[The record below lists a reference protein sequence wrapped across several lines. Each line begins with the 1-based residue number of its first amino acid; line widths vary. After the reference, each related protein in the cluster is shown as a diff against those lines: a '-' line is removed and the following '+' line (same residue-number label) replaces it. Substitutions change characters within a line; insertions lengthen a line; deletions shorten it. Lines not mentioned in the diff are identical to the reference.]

1 MTRGEWRFQARVGVK
16 PKGIGRRGL
25 FSAANGTGPPWLRWR
40 PFEFLTHPLHVFWRL
55 LCMLFPQ
62 ALRFSV
68 FAAIS
73 AFPLAAMMGQTR
85 SPQPSAGCPAQPNT
99 LRAMRGCYRPLLV
112 FAPSLDNP
120 QLVEEFNQ
128 LKAHALEIKSR
139 SVLYVPIVPE
149 GHNQPIPGSKVP
161 TARLSEDELAAMRH
175 HFKVEPPDFLVI
187 LIGKD
192 GEEKLSNKT
201 PVPVDQIERL
211 IDSMPNR
218 KSEMRPEPPGEE

>member
-1 MTRGEWRFQARVGVK
+1 MRF
-16 PKGIGRRGL
+16 PLGL
-25 FSAANGTGPPWLRWR
+25 RSSAL
-40 PFEFLTHPLHVFWRL
+40 V
-55 LCMLFPQ
+55 
-62 ALRFSV
+62 V
-68 FAAIS
+68 IS
-73 AFPLAAMMGQTR
+73 AFSSAAMTGQTR

-120 QLVEEFNQ
+120 QLVQEFDQ
-128 LKAHALEIKSR
+128 LKAHAIELKSR

-175 HFKVEPPDFLVI
+175 RFKVEPPDFLVI

-192 GEEKLSNKT
+192 GEEKLSNKV
-201 PVPVDQIERL
+201 PVPVDQLERL
-211 IDSMPNR
+211 IDSMPMR
-218 KSEMRPEPPGEE
+218 KDEMKPEPQGEE

>member
-1 MTRGEWRFQARVGVK
+1 M
-16 PKGIGRRGL
+16 
-25 FSAANGTGPPWLRWR
+25 
-40 PFEFLTHPLHVFWRL
+40 PFPL
-55 LCMLFPQ
+55 

-68 FAAIS
+68 FAVIS
-73 AFPLAAMMGQTR
+73 AFSLAAMSEQTR

-120 QLVEEFNQ
+120 QLVQEFNQ
-128 LKAHALEIKSR
+128 LKAHAIELKNR

-175 HFKVEPPDFLVI
+175 RFKVEPPEFLVI

-192 GEEKLSNKT
+192 GEEKLSNT
-201 PVPVDQIERL
+201 APVPVDEMERL
-211 IDSMPNR
+211 IDSMSVR

>member
-1 MTRGEWRFQARVGVK
+1 M
-16 PKGIGRRGL
+16 
-25 FSAANGTGPPWLRWR
+25 
-40 PFEFLTHPLHVFWRL
+40 PFPL
-55 LCMLFPQ
+55 

-68 FAAIS
+68 FAVIAGFS
-73 AFPLAAMMGQTR
+73 LAAITGQTR
-85 SPQPSAGCPAQPNT
+85 NPEPSAGCPAQPNT

-112 FAPSLDNP
+112 FAPSLENP

-128 LKAHALEIKSR
+128 LKAHATELKSR

-175 HFKVEPPDFLVI
+175 RFKVEPPDFLVI

-192 GEEKLSNKT
+192 GEEKLSDKA
-201 PVPVDQIERL
+201 PVPVNQLERL
-211 IDSMPNR
+211 IDSMPKNETR
-218 KSEMRPEPPGEE
+218 QGQQGQD